1 MLVIGRSDRYVEKE
15 LAYNKSMPKNNVDH
29 YAARINMRKEIA
41 AQRAIR
47 TGLEEEYLG
56 ASNGIAGAKLPLP
69 PEDRQYPE
77 HDKLIEHIMDLVGG
91 NIEAGRDCMHAR
103 EMLDDILVDLTYL
116 KNAIGTADQY
126 LKKGLL

>member
-1 MLVIGRSDRYVEKE
+1 MPEEMSKE
-15 LAYNKSMPKNNVDH
+15 EIHEIRM
-29 YAARINMRKEIA
+29 RNMRA
-41 AQRAIR
+41 VNDVLNQ

-91 NIEAGRDCMHAR
+91 NIEGGRDCMHAR

-116 KNAIGTADQY
+116 KNAIGTPEQY
-126 LKKGLL
+126 HEKGLL

>member
-1 MLVIGRSDRYVEKE
+1 
-15 LAYNKSMPKNNVDH
+15 MPEEMSQEEIH
-29 YAARINMRKEIA
+29 EIRMRNMRAVNDVIN
-41 AQRAIR
+41 Q

-91 NIEAGRDCMHAR
+91 NIEGGRDCMHAR
-103 EMLDDILVDLTYL
+103 EMLDDIMVDLTYL
-116 KNAIGTADQY
+116 KNAIGTPEQY
-126 LKKGLL
+126 HEKGLL

>member
-1 MLVIGRSDRYVEKE
+1 
-15 LAYNKSMPKNNVDH
+15 MPEEMSQEEIH
-29 YAARINMRKEIA
+29 EIRMRNMRAVNDVIN
-41 AQRAIR
+41 Q

-116 KNAIGTADQY
+116 KNAIGTPEQY

>member
-1 MLVIGRSDRYVEKE
+1 MPEEMSKE
-15 LAYNKSMPKNNVDH
+15 EIHEIRM
-29 YAARINMRKEIA
+29 RNMRAVNDVIN
-41 AQRAIR
+41 Q

-77 HDKLIEHIMDLVGG
+77 HDKLIEHIMDLVAG
-91 NIEAGRDCMHAR
+91 NIEGGRDCMHAR

-116 KNAIGTADQY
+116 KNAIGTPEQY

>member
-1 MLVIGRSDRYVEKE
+1 
-15 LAYNKSMPKNNVDH
+15 MPEQNDLDQ
-29 YAARINMRKEIA
+29 EIA
-41 AQRAIR
+41 AQRTIRNQLAQEEVHEIRMRNMRAVQDVINR

-69 PEDRQYPE
+69 PEERQYPE

-91 NIEAGRDCMHAR
+91 NIESGRDCMHAR

-116 KNAIGTADQY
+116 KNAIGTPEQY
-126 LKKGLL
+126 HEKGLL

>member
-1 MLVIGRSDRYVEKE
+1 MPEEMSKE
-15 LAYNKSMPKNNVDH
+15 EIHEIRM
-29 YAARINMRKEIA
+29 RNMRAVNDVIN
-41 AQRAIR
+41 Q

-69 PEDRQYPE
+69 PEERQYPE

-91 NIEAGRDCMHAR
+91 NIEGGRDCMHAR

-116 KNAIGTADQY
+116 KNAIGTPEQY

>member
-1 MLVIGRSDRYVEKE
+1 
-15 LAYNKSMPKNNVDH
+15 MPEQNDFR
-29 YAARINMRKEIA
+29 AAQEVA
-41 AQRAIR
+41 AQRAIRNSSAWEDVRNR

-69 PEDRQYPE
+69 PEERQYPE

-91 NIEAGRDCMHAR
+91 NIEGGRDCMHAR

-116 KNAIGTADQY
+116 KNAIGTPEQY
-126 LKKGLL
+126 QEKGLL

>member
-1 MLVIGRSDRYVEKE
+1 MPEEMSKE
-15 LAYNKSMPKNNVDH
+15 EIHEIRM
-29 YAARINMRKEIA
+29 RNMRAVNDVIN
-41 AQRAIR
+41 Q

-69 PEDRQYPE
+69 LEDRQYPE

-116 KNAIGTADQY
+116 KNAIGTPEQY
-126 LKKGLL
+126 HEKGLL

>member
-1 MLVIGRSDRYVEKE
+1 MPEQSYEMSEEEKNDIQMRNTRAWE
-15 LAYNKSMPKNNVDH
+15 DVKN
-29 YAARINMRKEIA
+29 
-41 AQRAIR
+41 R

-69 PEDRQYPE
+69 LEDRQYPE
-77 HDKLIEHIMDLVGG
+77 HEKLIEHIMDLVGG
-91 NIEAGRDCMHAR
+91 NIEGGRDCMHAR

-116 KNAIGTADQY
+116 KNAIGTPEQY

>member
-1 MLVIGRSDRYVEKE
+1 MPEEMSKE
-15 LAYNKSMPKNNVDH
+15 EIHEIRM
-29 YAARINMRKEIA
+29 RNMRAVNDVIN
-41 AQRAIR
+41 Q

-69 PEDRQYPE
+69 LEDRQYPE

-116 KNAIGTADQY
+116 KNAIGTPEQY
-126 LKKGLL
+126 QEKGLI